1 MQGMLRLKLPYARYA
16 KIAVTTDVQGT
27 LRFRLPCG
35 DALRERLPYA
45 RYAEIEVT
53 ICKVL

>member
-53 ICKVL
+53 ICKVR